1 MTLWTT
7 ILIGSTIVA
16 ATKFIGFVLPA
27 RFTESPRVQHVSD
40 AVTVALLAALV
51 VIQTA
56 GAGTEIVVDAR
67 LVAVVVAGV
76 LLWRKV
82 PFIIVIVTAALVA
95 AGIRLLGWLN

>member
-1 MTLWTT
+1 MTLWAT
-7 ILIGSTIVA
+7 ILTASAIVA
-16 ATKFIGFVLPA
+16 ATKFIGFVRPA
-27 RFTESPRVQHVSD
+27 RFTESPRVQHGSD
-40 AVTVALLAALV
+40 PGAVALLAALV

-56 GAGTEIVVDAR
+56 GAGTSIVIDAR

-82 PFIIVIVTAALVA
+82 PFIVVIVTAALVA